1 MMRQAWVHREGIVM
15 LVGVLSPSVA
25 SSSWP
30 TAPDLYAP
38 PGGSY
43 RPSTGTEFLPEDKRA
58 TVVAAFGDAVVRG
71 NETGLMRE
79 QSLMR

>member
-30 TAPDLYAP
+30 TPSEPYRP
-38 PGGSY
+38 P
-43 RPSTGTEFLPEDKRA
+43 RVEAHPPSTGTEFLPEDKRV
-58 TVVAAFGDAVVRG
+58 TVLAAFGDAG
-71 NETGLMRE
+71 
-79 QSLMR
+79 